1 MFDTY
6 IYGIYIYTKSLA
18 IVFRDVLKTLYI
30 YTYIYF
36 AYTYIFWKEAFWTYA
51 PAPTYFWSFNVS
63 KKSHPG
69 CECFFI
75 RPPHWEKAW
84 RRNPCLGRWDANK
97 KNDMFSWQL
106 LYLKLWLETID
117 FLRKGLIFGLMMLSL
132 SFWKSQWSIQMD
144 RQHLAN
150 QLVWFIQ
157 RCLIVIH
164 RRSKKSRYATTWFHQ
179 TIWGGSTVVSMLKV
193 GQGLQFKS

>member
-30 YTYIYF
+30 YTYVYF

-51 PAPTYFWSFNVS
+51 PASTYFWSFNVS

-84 RRNPCLGRWDANK
+84 RRWVSWEVGCQQK
-97 KNDMFSWQL
+97 KLQCFHGDFCTCHW
-106 LYLKLWLETID
+106 WLETID
-117 FLRKGLIFGLMMLSL
+117 FLRKGLFFVQWCWVWVFENPNEAYRCSTFG
-132 SFWKSQWSIQMD
+132 
-144 RQHLAN
+144 
-150 QLVWFIQ
+150 
-157 RCLIVIH
+157 
-164 RRSKKSRYATTWFHQ
+164 
-179 TIWGGSTVVSMLKV
+179 
-193 GQGLQFKS
+193 